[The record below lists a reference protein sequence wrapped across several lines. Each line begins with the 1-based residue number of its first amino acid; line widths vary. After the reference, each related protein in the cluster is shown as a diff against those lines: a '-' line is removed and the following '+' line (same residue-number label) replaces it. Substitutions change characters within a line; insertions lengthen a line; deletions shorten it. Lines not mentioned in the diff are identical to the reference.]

1 MLARQPS
8 QSLPKSLPPSIQSPR
23 GKLVYLYLAT
33 AGRAT
38 ADEIAQSLDLSGLC
52 CYAVLRKLVERD
64 LVVRS
69 DGAYQPAPRPS
80 EHSGG

>member
-8 QSLPKSLPPSIQSPR
+8 QSPPASLPTSIQSPR

-33 AGRAT
+33 TGGAT

-64 LVVRS
+64 LVVR
-69 DGAYQPAPRPS
+69 DDAGYRPVVEGA
-80 EHSGG
+80 